1 MDRSRRRLLCLVA
14 VGLGGCIRDP
24 GRDCPGATYRLRL
37 SPVDAVEDPL
47 PLPPGELSAAG
58 NAVVEAAIADA
69 HVENCVDWD
78 GTPGPSDGLRE
89 VGERIEAHTG
99 VALADRTEDVTLKAI
114 REGRRYRLVLEID
127 G

>member
-1 MDRSRRRLLCLVA
+1 MAPTRRRLLVGLGA
-14 VGLGGCIRDP
+14 VGGGCIRDP

-89 VGERIEAHTG
+89 VGERIEAHAG
-99 VALADRTEDVTLKAI
+99 VALADRTADLTVEAT
-114 REGRRYRLVLEID
+114 REGRSYRLALEIE

>member
-1 MDRSRRRLLCLVA
+1 MDCGRRRLLYLAV

-24 GRDCPGATYRLRL
+24 GRDCPGSTYRLRL
-37 SPVDAVEDPL
+37 SPADDAADPL
-47 PLPPGELSAAG
+47 SLPPGDLSAAG

-78 GTPGPSDGLRE
+78 GAPGPSEGLRE

-99 VALADRTEDVTLKAI
+99 VALADRTADLTVGAT
-114 REGRRYRLVLEID
+114 REGRSYRLVLEIE

>member
-1 MDRSRRRLLCLVA
+1 MDRGRRLLYLAV

-47 PLPPGELSAAG
+47 PLPPEELSAAG

-78 GTPGPSDGLRE
+78 DTPGPSDGLRE
-89 VGERIEAHTG
+89 VGERIEAHAG
-99 VALADRTEDVTLKAI
+99 VALADRTADLTVGAT
-114 REGRRYRLVLEID
+114 REGRSYRLVLEIE

>member
-1 MDRSRRRLLCLVA
+1 MDRGRRRVLCLVA
-14 VGLGGCIRDP
+14 AGLGGCIRDP

-47 PLPPGELSAAG
+47 PLPPGGLSAAG
-58 NAVVEAAIADA
+58 NAVVEAAIAEA

-89 VGERIEAHTG
+89 VGERIEAHAG
-99 VALADRTEDVTLKAI
+99 VALADRIEDVTLEAI

>member
-1 MDRSRRRLLCLVA
+1 MDRGRRRLLCFVA

-37 SPVDAVEDPL
+37 SPADDAADPL

-69 HVENCVDWD
+69 HVENCVTWNGD
-78 GTPGPSDGLRE
+78 PGPSDGLRE
-89 VGERIEAHTG
+89 VGERIEAHAG
-99 VALADRTEDVTLKAI
+99 VALADRTEDVTLEAI

>member
-1 MDRSRRRLLCLVA
+1 MDRGRRRLLCFVA

-37 SPVDAVEDPL
+37 SPADDAADPL
-47 PLPPGELSAAG
+47 SLPPGDLSAAG

-69 HVENCVDWD
+69 HVEHCVDWD

-89 VGERIEAHTG
+89 VGERIEAHAG
-99 VALADRTEDVTLKAI
+99 VALADRTENVTLEAI